1 MKANCLKKITA
12 NERGFTLI
20 EILVAI
26 TIFAVGMLAVASMQI
41 SGIQGNATA
50 NALTGA
56 STWAAD
62 RIERLMNLD
71 YDSSDLA
78 HGSTG
83 TDSQGRYAIEWTV
96 TEHAPLNNIKTIQ
109 VRVQWEDRGRNRELR
124 YTYYK
129 ADV

>member
-1 MKANCLKKITA
+1 MKANSLKKITA
-12 NERGFTLI
+12 GERGFTLI

-50 NALTGA
+50 NVLTGA

-71 YDSSDLA
+71 YNDPVLA

-83 TDSQGRYAIEWTV
+83 TDSQGRYDIEWTV